1 MSKKY
6 RGKVVKIN
14 PIWDNIK
21 LLFIS
26 CTISNFKYDL
36 KARPLFL
43 FIYENDLYFGIC
55 DYEFE
60 FLENYEDFELENGES
75 LNMFFPKLEEFN
87 FLKRMNPTYYR
98 MDYHAT
104 INQDLGDFSDY
115 ELDLLKNYNRELTIN
130 KLLS

>member
-36 KARPLFL
+36 KEGS
-43 FIYENDLYFGIC
+43 YG
-55 DYEFE
+55 
-60 FLENYEDFELENGES
+60 NGCY
-75 LNMFFPKLEEFN
+75 K
-87 FLKRMNPTYYR
+87 
-98 MDYHAT
+98 
-104 INQDLGDFSDY
+104 
-115 ELDLLKNYNRELTIN
+115 
-130 KLLS
+130 

>member
-36 KARPLFL
+36 K
-43 FIYENDLYFGIC
+43 DLYF
-55 DYEFE
+55 
-60 FLENYEDFELENGES
+60 FLYMKMIYILAYVIMS
-75 LNMFFPKLEEFN
+75 LNF
-87 FLKRMNPTYYR
+87 
-98 MDYHAT
+98 
-104 INQDLGDFSDY
+104 
-115 ELDLLKNYNRELTIN
+115 
-130 KLLS
+130 

>member
-43 FIYENDLYFGIC
+43 FIYENDLYFDIC

-60 FLENYEDFELENGES
+60 FLENYEDFELENVES
-75 LNMFFPKLEEFN
+75 FNMFFPQVRRIIMQL
-87 FLKRMNPTYYR
+87 
-98 MDYHAT
+98 
-104 INQDLGDFSDY
+104 
-115 ELDLLKNYNRELTIN
+115 
-130 KLLS
+130 